1 MSEVKNLIMQEE
13 DKFFSDCIDIIKEC
27 ESIQEFYGRF
37 AAAEKDG
44 DIKRPSHI
52 SQEQF
57 QEEAEEY
64 FNEYWSKFC

>member
-1 MSEVKNLIMQEE
+1 MAEVKKLIMQEE
-13 DKFFSDCIDIIKEC
+13 DKFFSDCIDIIKES
-27 ESIQEFYGRF
+27 ESTQEFYSRF
-37 AAAEKDG
+37 AALEKDG

>member
-1 MSEVKNLIMQEE
+1 MAEVKKLIMQEE
-13 DKFFSDCIDIIKEC
+13 DKFFSDCIEIIKES

-37 AAAEKDG
+37 AALEKDG

>member
-1 MSEVKNLIMQEE
+1 MSRFKDHLMQKE
-13 DKFFSDCIDIIKEC
+13 DKFFSDCIDIIKES

-37 AAAEKDG
+37 ASAEKDG

-52 SQEQF
+52 SQERF

-64 FNEYWSKFC
+64 FNEYWSKFI